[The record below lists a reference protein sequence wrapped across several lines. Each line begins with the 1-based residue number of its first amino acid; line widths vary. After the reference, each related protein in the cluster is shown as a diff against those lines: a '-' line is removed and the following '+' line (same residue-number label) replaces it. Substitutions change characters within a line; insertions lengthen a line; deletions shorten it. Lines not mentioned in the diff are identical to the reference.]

1 MEYLLK
7 LTREQLAILGEG
19 MASVPYGRAAPV
31 VAAIGQ
37 QVDEQDKAAAQAAAA
52 AMEN

>member
-19 MASVPYGRAAPV
+19 MAMVPYGRAAPV
-31 VAAIGQ
+31 VATITQ
-37 QVDEQDKAAAQAAAA
+37 QVAEQEKAAGQQAAAS
-52 AMEN
+52 MEN